1 MDTQTPATDPEQQAI
16 IAPPP
21 PIVTQAPPA
30 TANIA
35 LDAEIHQCAVQLASG
50 SSWLKSIAALTA
62 INTIL
67 ILFRSSFSLIFGIFT
82 VQVLQGMLAE
92 VGTGAN
98 IFGVIISLLT
108 AGLFFMFGF
117 FARQA
122 KSWALIA
129 SLVLL
134 ILDVFP
140 CFILLASKQYGFFF
154 ITLGCHVYVI
164 YILIKAIRAN
174 TRLQELV
181 LRRRAL
187 NKVTTAD

>member
-21 PIVTQAPPA
+21 PAATQAPPES
-30 TANIA
+30 TNIA
-35 LDAEIHQCAVQLASG
+35 LETEIHQCAVQLATG

-62 INTIL
+62 INTVL
-67 ILFRSSFSLIFGIFT
+67 ILLRSSFSLIFGIFT
-82 VQVLQGMLAE
+82 VQVLQNILADI
-92 VGTGAN
+92 GTGAN
-98 IFGVIISLLT
+98 IFGVIVSLLT

-140 CFILLASKQYGFFF
+140 CFLLLPSKQYGFFL

-181 LRRRAL
+181 LRRRAQ
-187 NKVTTAD
+187 NNTTTAY